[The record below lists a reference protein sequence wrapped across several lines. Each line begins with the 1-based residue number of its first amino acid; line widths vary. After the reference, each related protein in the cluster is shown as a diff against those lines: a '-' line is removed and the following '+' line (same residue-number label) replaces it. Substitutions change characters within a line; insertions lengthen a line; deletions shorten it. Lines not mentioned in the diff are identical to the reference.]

1 MDFVPSWLWSW
12 ILTAIGIFGLYVAG
26 SKKSWGWLVG
36 LSAQGLWLAYA
47 ISTEQYGFVISAF
60 AYGWVYLRNFLAWR
74 REAAREKVLA

>member
-1 MDFVPSWLWSW
+1 MDFVPPWLWSW

-74 REAAREKVLA
+74 RDAARRLVEA